1 MTFAACAAKAMLGKD
16 GLMKLNVWSKAL
28 SVGVAASLACFTPAV
43 AFGSPESDAEAL
55 GSQLESV
62 GSLSG
67 GMSLDDALCGSESL
81 LDSISEADSP
91 FDSDSEIE
99 LQSVLEFPDCN
110 PNEWYASA
118 VTYVSDKG
126 LITGYNDGT
135 FGPYDNITRG
145 QLVTIL
151 WRMEGKP
158 VSSSAG
164 FSDVSSSDFYC
175 SAALWAQKNGVIKGY
190 GDGTFGGERLITREE
205 AAVMLA
211 NYANFKGYDTA
222 SDKAALMRISGWREA
237 DSWALDSLGWC
248 VDQGLMSGKDT
259 PSGAYLDPMGST
271 WRSAMAKMIMVLDRD
286 VFGNPEPAPDPEPT
300 ESQEQKEQRVLAS
313 FQKSLDDS
321 GLSAK
326 GALVGIATDRETGE
340 HSYLVVQPLNMTF
353 SQVRYGYRNVS
364 DFRSSLIDLTETL
377 KETSGSMYGYSI
389 QEGANLSVRIG
400 LFSSDDEV
408 IYAAENG
415 STIVPLSYT
424 MR

>member
-1 MTFAACAAKAMLGKD
+1 
-16 GLMKLNVWSKAL
+16 MKLNVWSKAL
-28 SVGVAASLACFTPAV
+28 SVGVAASLVCFTPAV
-43 AFGSPESDAEAL
+43 ALASPESDAEAL

-164 FSDVSSSDFYC
+164 FSDVSSSDFYY

-286 VFGNPEPAPDPEPT
+286 VFGNPEPT
-300 ESQEQKEQRVLAS
+300 VSQEQKEQRVLAS

-326 GALVGIATDRETGE
+326 GARVGIVTSKTGE
-340 HSYLVVQPLNMTF
+340 HAYLVVQPLNMTF
-353 SQVRYGYRNVS
+353 SQVRYGYRNIS
-364 DFRSSLIDLTETL
+364 DFRSNLIDLTETL
-377 KETSGSMYGYSI
+377 KETSGSMYGYSA

-415 STIVPLSYT
+415 SSIVPLSYT

>member
-1 MTFAACAAKAMLGKD
+1 
-16 GLMKLNVWSKAL
+16 MKLNVWAKAL

-43 AFGSPESDAEAL
+43 ALASPESDAEVL

-62 GSLSG
+62 GSPSG

-135 FGPYDNITRG
+135 FGPYDNVTRG

-164 FSDVSSSDFYC
+164 FSDVSSSDFYY

-286 VFGNPEPAPDPEPT
+286 VFGNPEPT
-300 ESQEQKEQRVLAS
+300 VSQEQKEQRVLAY
-313 FQKSLDDS
+313 FQRTMDES
-321 GLSAK
+321 GMSAS
-326 GALVGIATDRETGE
+326 GARIAIVTNKAGE
-340 HSYLVVQPLNMTF
+340 HEYFLFEPIDGSFSTIRYL
-353 SQVRYGYRNVS
+353 YRNS
-364 DFRSSLIDLTETL
+364 YDYRSSLVNLSESVRKL
-377 KETSGSMYGYSI
+377 SGSMYRFSV
-389 QEGANLSVRIG
+389 QEGANLSVIG
-400 LFSSDDEV
+400 CISSSDNKV
-408 IYAAENG
+408 VYGAENG
-415 STIVPLSYT
+415 STTVPLSYT
-424 MR
+424 LR

>member
-1 MTFAACAAKAMLGKD
+1 ME
-16 GLMKLNVWSKAL
+16 LNVWSKAL

-43 AFGSPESDAEAL
+43 ALASPESDAEAL

-62 GSLSG
+62 GSPSSA
-67 GMSLDDALCGSESL
+67 MSLDDALCGSESL

-91 FDSDSEIE
+91 FDSGSEIE

-135 FGPYDNITRG
+135 FGPYDNVTRG

-164 FSDVSSSDFYC
+164 FSDVSSSDFYY

-286 VFGNPEPAPDPEPT
+286 VFGNPEPT
-300 ESQEQKEQRVLAS
+300 VSQEQKEQRVLAY
-313 FQKSLDDS
+313 FQRTMDES
-321 GLSAK
+321 GMSAS
-326 GALVGIATDRETGE
+326 GARIAIVTNEAGE
-340 HSYLVVQPLNMTF
+340 HEYFLFEPIDGSFSTIRYL
-353 SQVRYGYRNVS
+353 YRNS
-364 DFRSSLIDLTETL
+364 YDYRSSLVNLSESVRKL
-377 KETSGSMYGYSI
+377 SGSMYRFSV
-389 QEGANLSVRIG
+389 QEGANLSVIG
-400 LFSSDDEV
+400 CISSSDNKV
-408 IYAAENG
+408 VYGAENG
-415 STIVPLSYT
+415 STTVPLSYT

>member
-1 MTFAACAAKAMLGKD
+1 
-16 GLMKLNVWSKAL
+16 MKLNVWSKAL
-28 SVGVAASLACFTPAV
+28 SVGMAASLVCFTPAV
-43 AFGSPESDAEAL
+43 ALASPESDAEAL

-62 GSLSG
+62 GSVSAA
-67 GMSLDDALCGSESL
+67 MSLDDALSGSELL

-164 FSDVSSSDFYC
+164 FSDVSSSDFYY

-286 VFGNPEPAPDPEPT
+286 VFGNSEPAPDPEPT

-313 FQKSLDDS
+313 FQGQLDRS
-321 GLSAK
+321 GMSAS
-326 GALVGIATDRETGE
+326 GARIGIVANEAGE
-340 HSYLVVQPLNMTF
+340 HEYFLLLPLNGTF
-353 SQVRYGYRNVS
+353 STIRYGYRNS
-364 DFRSSLIDLTETL
+364 FDFRSSLVSLSESVREL
-377 KETSGSMYGYSI
+377 SGSMYKISV
-389 QEGANLSVRIG
+389 QEGANLSVIG
-400 LFSSDDEV
+400 CISSSDNKV
-408 IYAAENG
+408 VYGAENG
-415 STIVPLSYT
+415 STTVPLSYT

>member
-1 MTFAACAAKAMLGKD
+1 
-16 GLMKLNVWSKAL
+16 MKLNVWSKAL

-164 FSDVSSSDFYC
+164 FSDVSSSDFYY

-286 VFGNPEPAPDPEPT
+286 VFGNPEPT
-300 ESQEQKEQRVLAS
+300 VSQEQKEQRVLAY
-313 FQKSLDDS
+313 FQRTMDES
-321 GLSAK
+321 GMSAS
-326 GALVGIATDRETGE
+326 GARIAIVTNEAGE
-340 HSYLVVQPLNMTF
+340 HEYFLFEPIDGSFSTIRYL
-353 SQVRYGYRNVS
+353 YRNS
-364 DFRSSLIDLTETL
+364 YDYRSSLVNLSESVRKL
-377 KETSGSMYGYSI
+377 SGSMYRFSV
-389 QEGANLSVRIG
+389 QEGANLSVIG
-400 LFSSDDEV
+400 CISSSDNKV
-408 IYAAENG
+408 VYGAENG
-415 STIVPLSYT
+415 STTVPLSYT

>member
-43 AFGSPESDAEAL
+43 ALASPESDAEAL

-62 GSLSG
+62 GSPSG

-135 FGPYDNITRG
+135 FGPYDNVTRG

-164 FSDVSSSDFYC
+164 FSDVSSSDFYY

-286 VFGNPEPAPDPEPT
+286 VFGNPEPT
-300 ESQEQKEQRVLAS
+300 VSQEQKEQRVLAYFQRTMDESGMSASGARIAIVTNEAGKHEYFLFEPIDGS
-313 FQKSLDDS
+313 FST
-321 GLSAK
+321 
-326 GALVGIATDRETGE
+326 IR
-340 HSYLVVQPLNMTF
+340 YL
-353 SQVRYGYRNVS
+353 YRNS
-364 DFRSSLIDLTETL
+364 YDYRSSLVNLSESVRKL
-377 KETSGSMYGYSI
+377 SGSMYRFSV
-389 QEGANLSVRIG
+389 QEGANLSVIG
-400 LFSSDDEV
+400 CISSSDNKV
-408 IYAAENG
+408 VYGAENG
-415 STIVPLSYT
+415 STTVPLSYT

>member
-1 MTFAACAAKAMLGKD
+1 
-16 GLMKLNVWSKAL
+16 MKLNVWSKAL

-43 AFGSPESDAEAL
+43 ALASPESDAEAL

-62 GSLSG
+62 GSPSSA
-67 GMSLDDALCGSESL
+67 MSLDDALCGSESL

-164 FSDVSSSDFYC
+164 FSDVSSSDFYY

-190 GDGTFGGERLITREE
+190 GDGTFGGERLITRQE

-211 NYANFKGYDTA
+211 NYASFKGYDTA
-222 SDKAALMRISGWREA
+222 SDKTALKNISGWREA

-286 VFGNPEPAPDPEPT
+286 VFGNPEPT
-300 ESQEQKEQRVLAS
+300 VSQTQKEQRVLAY
-313 FQKSLDDS
+313 FQRLMDESGMSASGARISLGTND
-321 GLSAK
+321 K
-326 GALVGIATDRETGE
+326 GERKYFL
-340 HSYLVVQPLNMTF
+340 LQPLNATL
-353 SQVRYGYRNVS
+353 STIRYGYRNS
-364 DFRSSLIDLTETL
+364 YDYRSSLVRLSESMREVT
-377 KETSGSMYGYSI
+377 GSMYRISV
-389 QEGANLSVRIG
+389 QEGANLSVAGCIS
-400 LFSSDDEV
+400 SSDNQV
-408 IYAAENG
+408 VYVAENG
-415 STIVPLSYT
+415 STIGSLSFT
-424 MR
+424 LR

>member
-1 MTFAACAAKAMLGKD
+1 
-16 GLMKLNVWSKAL
+16 MKLNVWSKAL

-164 FSDVSSSDFYC
+164 FSDVSSSDFYY

-286 VFGNPEPAPDPEPT
+286 VFGNPEPT
-300 ESQEQKEQRVLAS
+300 VSQEQKEQRVLAY
-313 FQKSLDDS
+313 FQRTMDES
-321 GLSAK
+321 GMSAS
-326 GALVGIATDRETGE
+326 GARIAIVTNEAGE
-340 HSYLVVQPLNMTF
+340 HEYFLFEPIDGSFSTLRYL
-353 SQVRYGYRNVS
+353 YRNIYDYS
-364 DFRSSLIDLTETL
+364 SSLVNLSESVRKL
-377 KETSGSMYGYSI
+377 SGSMYRFSV
-389 QEGANLSVRIG
+389 QEGANLSVIG
-400 LFSSDDEV
+400 CISSSDNKV
-408 IYAAENG
+408 VYGAENG
-415 STIVPLSYT
+415 STTVPLSYT

>member
-67 GMSLDDALCGSESL
+67 GMSLDDTLCGSESL

-135 FGPYDNITRG
+135 FGPYDNVTRG

-164 FSDVSSSDFYC
+164 FSDVSSSDFYY

-222 SDKAALMRISGWREA
+222 SDKTALKNISGWREA

-286 VFGNPEPAPDPEPT
+286 VFGNPEPT
-300 ESQEQKEQRVLAS
+300 VSQTQKEQRVLAY
-313 FQKSLDDS
+313 FQRLMDESGMSASGARISLGTND
-321 GLSAK
+321 K
-326 GALVGIATDRETGE
+326 GERKYFL
-340 HSYLVVQPLNMTF
+340 LQPLNATL
-353 SQVRYGYRNVS
+353 STIRYGYRNS
-364 DFRSSLIDLTETL
+364 YDYRSSLVRLSESMREVT
-377 KETSGSMYGYSI
+377 GSMYRISV
-389 QEGANLSVRIG
+389 QEGANLSVAGCIS
-400 LFSSDDEV
+400 SSDNQV
-408 IYAAENG
+408 VYVAENG
-415 STIVPLSYT
+415 STIGSLSFT
-424 MR
+424 LR

>member
-43 AFGSPESDAEAL
+43 ALASPESDAEAL

-62 GSLSG
+62 GSPSG

-135 FGPYDNITRG
+135 FGPYDNVTRG

-164 FSDVSSSDFYC
+164 FSDVSSSDFYY

-286 VFGNPEPAPDPEPT
+286 VFGNPEPT
-300 ESQEQKEQRVLAS
+300 VSQEQKEQRVLAY
-313 FQKSLDDS
+313 FQRTMDES
-321 GLSAK
+321 GMSAS
-326 GALVGIATDRETGE
+326 GARIAIVTNEAGE
-340 HSYLVVQPLNMTF
+340 HEYFLFEPIDGSFSTIRYL
-353 SQVRYGYRNVS
+353 YRNS
-364 DFRSSLIDLTETL
+364 YDYRSSLVNLSESVRKL
-377 KETSGSMYGYSI
+377 SGSMYRFSV
-389 QEGANLSVRIG
+389 QEGANLSVIG
-400 LFSSDDEV
+400 CISSSDNKV
-408 IYAAENG
+408 VYGAENG
-415 STIVPLSYT
+415 STTVPLSYT

>member
-110 PNEWYASA
+110 PNEWYAPA

-164 FSDVSSSDFYC
+164 FSDVSSSDFYY

-286 VFGNPEPAPDPEPT
+286 VFGNPEPT
-300 ESQEQKEQRVLAS
+300 VSQEQKEQRVLAY
-313 FQKSLDDS
+313 FQRTMDES
-321 GLSAK
+321 GMSAS
-326 GALVGIATDRETGE
+326 GARIAIVTNEAGE
-340 HSYLVVQPLNMTF
+340 HEYFLFEPIDGSFSTIRYL
-353 SQVRYGYRNVS
+353 YRNS
-364 DFRSSLIDLTETL
+364 YDYRSSLVNLSESVRKL
-377 KETSGSMYGYSI
+377 SGSMYRFSV
-389 QEGANLSVRIG
+389 QEGANLSVIG
-400 LFSSDDEV
+400 CISSSDNKV
-408 IYAAENG
+408 VYGAENG
-415 STIVPLSYT
+415 STTVPLSYT
-424 MR
+424 LR

>member
-43 AFGSPESDAEAL
+43 ALASPESDAEAL
-55 GSQLESV
+55 GSQLELV
-62 GSLSG
+62 GSSSSA
-67 GMSLDDALCGSESL
+67 MSLDDALYGSELL
-81 LDSISEADSP
+81 LDSISGAGS
-91 FDSDSEIE
+91 SSGSNSGIE
-99 LQSVLEFPDCN
+99 LQSVRDFPDCN

-164 FSDVSSSDFYC
+164 FSDVSSSDFYY

-222 SDKAALMRISGWREA
+222 SDKTALMRISGWREA

-286 VFGNPEPAPDPEPT
+286 VFGNPEPT
-300 ESQEQKEQRVLAS
+300 VSQEQKEQRVLAY
-313 FQKSLDDS
+313 FQRTMDES
-321 GLSAK
+321 GMSAS
-326 GALVGIATDRETGE
+326 GARIAIVTNEAGE
-340 HSYLVVQPLNMTF
+340 HEYFLFEPIDGSFSTIRYL
-353 SQVRYGYRNVS
+353 YRNS
-364 DFRSSLIDLTETL
+364 YDYRSSLVNLSESVRKL
-377 KETSGSMYGYSI
+377 SGSMYRFSV
-389 QEGANLSVRIG
+389 QEGANLSVIG
-400 LFSSDDEV
+400 CISSSDNKV
-408 IYAAENG
+408 VYGAENG
-415 STIVPLSYT
+415 STTVPLSYT
-424 MR
+424 LR

>member
-1 MTFAACAAKAMLGKD
+1 MAFTACAAKAMLGKD

-43 AFGSPESDAEAL
+43 ALASPESDAEAL

-62 GSLSG
+62 GSPSSA
-67 GMSLDDALCGSESL
+67 MSLDDALYGSELL
-81 LDSISEADSP
+81 LDSISGAGFS
-91 FDSDSEIE
+91 SGSNSGIE
-99 LQSVLEFPDCN
+99 LQSVRDFPDCN
-110 PNEWYASA
+110 SNEWYAPA
-118 VTYVSDKG
+118 VTYVSNKG
-126 LITGYNDGT
+126 LITGYDNGT

-164 FSDVSSSDFYC
+164 FSDVSSSDFYY

-190 GDGTFGGERLITREE
+190 GDGTFGGERLITRQE

-211 NYANFKGYDTA
+211 NYASFKGYDTA
-222 SDKAALMRISGWREA
+222 SDKTALRNISGWREA

-313 FQKSLDDS
+313 FQGQLDRS
-321 GLSAK
+321 GMSAS
-326 GALVGIATDRETGE
+326 GARIGIVTNEAGE
-340 HSYLVVQPLNMTF
+340 HEYFLLLPLNGTF
-353 SQVRYGYRNVS
+353 STIRYGYRNS
-364 DFRSSLIDLTETL
+364 FDFRSSLASLSESVREL
-377 KETSGSMYGYSI
+377 SGSMYKISV
-389 QEGANLSVRIG
+389 QEGANLSVIG
-400 LFSSDDEV
+400 CISSSDNKV
-408 IYAAENG
+408 VYGAENG
-415 STIVPLSYT
+415 STTVPLSYT

>member
-1 MTFAACAAKAMLGKD
+1 
-16 GLMKLNVWSKAL
+16 MKLNVWSKAL

-43 AFGSPESDAEAL
+43 ALASPESDAEAL

-135 FGPYDNITRG
+135 FGPYDNVTRG

-164 FSDVSSSDFYC
+164 FSDVSSSDFYY

-286 VFGNPEPAPDPEPT
+286 VFGNPEPT
-300 ESQEQKEQRVLAS
+300 VSQEQKEQRVLAY
-313 FQKSLDDS
+313 FQRTMDES
-321 GLSAK
+321 GMSSY
-326 GALVGIATDRETGE
+326 GARIRIVTNGAGE
-340 HSYLVVQPLNMTF
+340 HEYFLFEPIDGSFSTIRYL
-353 SQVRYGYRNVS
+353 YRNS
-364 DFRSSLIDLTETL
+364 YDYRSSLVNLSESVRKL
-377 KETSGSMYGYSI
+377 SGSMYRFSV
-389 QEGANLSVRIG
+389 QEGANLSVIG
-400 LFSSDDEV
+400 CISSSDNKV
-408 IYAAENG
+408 VYGAENG
-415 STIVPLSYT
+415 STTVPLSYT

>member
-43 AFGSPESDAEAL
+43 ALASPESDADAL

-62 GSLSG
+62 GSPSSA
-67 GMSLDDALCGSESL
+67 MSLDDALYGSELL
-81 LDSISEADSP
+81 LDSISGAGS
-91 FDSDSEIE
+91 SSGSNSGIE
-99 LQSVLEFPDCN
+99 LQSVRDFPDCN
-110 PNEWYASA
+110 PNEWYAPA
-118 VTYVSDKG
+118 VTYVSNKG
-126 LITGYNDGT
+126 LITGYDNGT

-158 VSSSAG
+158 VSSSDG
-164 FSDVSSSDFYC
+164 FSDVSSSDFYY

-190 GDGTFGGERLITREE
+190 GDGTFGGERLITRQE

-222 SDKAALMRISGWREA
+222 SDKTALMRISGWREA

-286 VFGNPEPAPDPEPT
+286 VFGNPEPT
-300 ESQEQKEQRVLAS
+300 VSQEQKEQRVLAY
-313 FQKSLDDS
+313 FQRTMDES
-321 GLSAK
+321 GMSAS
-326 GALVGIATDRETGE
+326 GARIAIVTNEAGE
-340 HSYLVVQPLNMTF
+340 HEYFLFEPIDGSFSTIRYL
-353 SQVRYGYRNVS
+353 YRNS
-364 DFRSSLIDLTETL
+364 YDYRSSLVNLSESVRKL
-377 KETSGSMYGYSI
+377 SGSMYRFSV
-389 QEGANLSVRIG
+389 QEGANLSVIG
-400 LFSSDDEV
+400 CISSSDNKV
-408 IYAAENG
+408 VYGAENG
-415 STIVPLSYT
+415 STTVPLSYT

>member
-43 AFGSPESDAEAL
+43 ALASPESDAEAL

-62 GSLSG
+62 GSSSG
-67 GMSLDDALCGSESL
+67 AMSLDDALYGSELL
-81 LDSISEADSP
+81 LDSISGAGSS
-91 FDSDSEIE
+91 FGSNSGIE
-99 LQSVLEFPDCN
+99 LQSVRDFPDCN
-110 PNEWYASA
+110 PNEWYAPA
-118 VTYVSDKG
+118 VTYVSNKG
-126 LITGYNDGT
+126 LITGYDNGT

-164 FSDVSSSDFYC
+164 FSDVSSSDFYY

-286 VFGNPEPAPDPEPT
+286 VFGNPEPT
-300 ESQEQKEQRVLAS
+300 VSQEQKEQRVLAY
-313 FQKSLDDS
+313 FQRTMDES
-321 GLSAK
+321 GMSAS
-326 GALVGIATDRETGE
+326 GARIAIVTNEAGE
-340 HSYLVVQPLNMTF
+340 HEYFLFEPIDGSFSTIRYL
-353 SQVRYGYRNVS
+353 YRNS
-364 DFRSSLIDLTETL
+364 YDYRSSLVNLSESVRKL
-377 KETSGSMYGYSI
+377 SGSMYRFSV
-389 QEGANLSVRIG
+389 QEGANLSVIG
-400 LFSSDDEV
+400 CISSSDNKV
-408 IYAAENG
+408 VYGAENG
-415 STIVPLSYT
+415 STTVPLSYT

>member
-1 MTFAACAAKAMLGKD
+1 
-16 GLMKLNVWSKAL
+16 MKLNVWSKAL
-28 SVGVAASLACFTPAV
+28 SVGMAASLVCFTPAV
-43 AFGSPESDAEAL
+43 ALASPESDAEAL

-62 GSLSG
+62 GSVSAA
-67 GMSLDDALCGSESL
+67 MSLDDALSGSELL

-164 FSDVSSSDFYC
+164 FSDVSSSDFYY

-313 FQKSLDDS
+313 FQGQLDRS
-321 GLSAK
+321 GMSAS
-326 GALVGIATDRETGE
+326 GARIGIVTNEAGE
-340 HSYLVVQPLNMTF
+340 HEYFLLLPLNGTF
-353 SQVRYGYRNVS
+353 STIRYGYRNS
-364 DFRSSLIDLTETL
+364 FDFRSSLVSLSESVREL
-377 KETSGSMYGYSI
+377 SGSMYKISV
-389 QEGANLSVRIG
+389 QEGANLSVIG
-400 LFSSDDEV
+400 CISSSDNKV
-408 IYAAENG
+408 VYGAENG
-415 STIVPLSYT
+415 STTVPLSYT

>member
-43 AFGSPESDAEAL
+43 ALASPESDAEAL

-62 GSLSG
+62 GSVSAA
-67 GMSLDDALCGSESL
+67 MSLDDALSGSELL

-110 PNEWYASA
+110 PNEWYAPA
-118 VTYVSDKG
+118 VTYVSNKG
-126 LITGYNDGT
+126 LITGYDNGT

-158 VSSSAG
+158 ISSSAG
-164 FSDVSSSDFYC
+164 FSDVSSSDFYY

-286 VFGNPEPAPDPEPT
+286 VFGNPEPT
-300 ESQEQKEQRVLAS
+300 VSQTQKEQRVLAY
-313 FQKSLDDS
+313 FQRLMDESGMSASGARISLGTND
-321 GLSAK
+321 K
-326 GALVGIATDRETGE
+326 GERKYFL
-340 HSYLVVQPLNMTF
+340 LQPLNATL
-353 SQVRYGYRNVS
+353 STIRYGYRNS
-364 DFRSSLIDLTETL
+364 YDYRSSLVRLSESMREVT
-377 KETSGSMYGYSI
+377 GSMYRISV
-389 QEGANLSVRIG
+389 QEGANLSVAGCIS
-400 LFSSDDEV
+400 SSDNQV
-408 IYAAENG
+408 VYVAENG
-415 STIVPLSYT
+415 STIGSLSFT
-424 MR
+424 LR

>member
-1 MTFAACAAKAMLGKD
+1 
-16 GLMKLNVWSKAL
+16 MKLNVWSKAL
-28 SVGVAASLACFTPAV
+28 SVGVAASLVCFTPAV
-43 AFGSPESDAEAL
+43 ALASPESDAEAL

-62 GSLSG
+62 GSVSAA
-67 GMSLDDALCGSESL
+67 MSLDDALCGSESL

-164 FSDVSSSDFYC
+164 FSDVSSSDFYY

-286 VFGNPEPAPDPEPT
+286 VFGNPEPT
-300 ESQEQKEQRVLAS
+300 VSQEQKEQRVLAY
-313 FQKSLDDS
+313 FQRTMDES
-321 GLSAK
+321 GMSAS
-326 GALVGIATDRETGE
+326 GARIAIVTNEAGE
-340 HSYLVVQPLNMTF
+340 HEYFLFEPIDGSFSTIRYL
-353 SQVRYGYRNVS
+353 YRNS
-364 DFRSSLIDLTETL
+364 YDYRSSLVNLSESVRKL
-377 KETSGSMYGYSI
+377 SGSMYRFSV
-389 QEGANLSVRIG
+389 QEGANLSVIG
-400 LFSSDDEV
+400 CISSSDNKV
-408 IYAAENG
+408 VYGAENG
-415 STIVPLSYT
+415 STTVPLSYT
-424 MR
+424 LR

>member
-1 MTFAACAAKAMLGKD
+1 
-16 GLMKLNVWSKAL
+16 MKLNVWSKAL
-28 SVGVAASLACFTPAV
+28 SVGMAASLVCFTPAV
-43 AFGSPESDAEAL
+43 ALASPESDAEAL

-62 GSLSG
+62 GSVSAA
-67 GMSLDDALCGSESL
+67 MSLDDALSGSELL

-164 FSDVSSSDFYC
+164 FSDVSSSDFYY

-222 SDKAALMRISGWREA
+222 SDKTALKNISGWREA

-286 VFGNPEPAPDPEPT
+286 VFGNPEPT
-300 ESQEQKEQRVLAS
+300 VSQEQKEQRVLAY
-313 FQKSLDDS
+313 FQRTMDES
-321 GLSAK
+321 GMSAS
-326 GALVGIATDRETGE
+326 GARIAIVTNEAGE
-340 HSYLVVQPLNMTF
+340 HEYFLFEPIDGSFSTIRYL
-353 SQVRYGYRNVS
+353 YRNS
-364 DFRSSLIDLTETL
+364 YDYRSSLVNLSESVRKL
-377 KETSGSMYGYSI
+377 SGSMYRFSV
-389 QEGANLSVRIG
+389 QEGANLSVIG
-400 LFSSDDEV
+400 CISSSDNKV
-408 IYAAENG
+408 VYGAENG
-415 STIVPLSYT
+415 STTVPLSYT
-424 MR
+424 LR

>member
-1 MTFAACAAKAMLGKD
+1 
-16 GLMKLNVWSKAL
+16 MKLNVWSKAL

-43 AFGSPESDAEAL
+43 ALASPESDAEAL

-135 FGPYDNITRG
+135 FGPYDNVTRG

-164 FSDVSSSDFYC
+164 FSDVSSSDFYY

-222 SDKAALMRISGWREA
+222 SDKTALKNISGWREA

-286 VFGNPEPAPDPEPT
+286 VFGNPEPT
-300 ESQEQKEQRVLAS
+300 VSQEQKEQRVLAY
-313 FQKSLDDS
+313 FQRTMDES
-321 GLSAK
+321 GMSAS
-326 GALVGIATDRETGE
+326 GARIAIVTNEAGE
-340 HSYLVVQPLNMTF
+340 HEYFLFEPIDGSFSTIRYL
-353 SQVRYGYRNVS
+353 YRNS
-364 DFRSSLIDLTETL
+364 YDYRSSLVNLSESVRKL
-377 KETSGSMYGYSI
+377 SGSMYRFSV
-389 QEGANLSVRIG
+389 QEGANLSVIG
-400 LFSSDDEV
+400 CISSSDNKV
-408 IYAAENG
+408 VYGAENG
-415 STIVPLSYT
+415 STTVPLSYT
-424 MR
+424 LR

>member
-67 GMSLDDALCGSESL
+67 GMLLDDALCGSESL

-164 FSDVSSSDFYC
+164 FSDVSSSDFYY

-286 VFGNPEPAPDPEPT
+286 VFGNPEPT
-300 ESQEQKEQRVLAS
+300 VSQEQKEQRVLAY
-313 FQKSLDDS
+313 FQRTMDES
-321 GLSAK
+321 GMSAS
-326 GALVGIATDRETGE
+326 GARIAIVTNEAGE
-340 HSYLVVQPLNMTF
+340 HEYFLFEPIDGSFSTIRYL
-353 SQVRYGYRNVS
+353 YRNS
-364 DFRSSLIDLTETL
+364 YDYRSSLVNLSESVRKL
-377 KETSGSMYGYSI
+377 SGSMYRFSV
-389 QEGANLSVRIG
+389 QEGANLSVIG
-400 LFSSDDEV
+400 CISSSDNKV
-408 IYAAENG
+408 VYGAENG
-415 STIVPLSYT
+415 STTVPLSYT
-424 MR
+424 LR

>member
-43 AFGSPESDAEAL
+43 ALASPESDAEAL
-55 GSQLESV
+55 GAQLESV
-62 GSLSG
+62 GSPSG

-135 FGPYDNITRG
+135 FGPYDNVTRG

-164 FSDVSSSDFYC
+164 FSDVSSSDFYY

-286 VFGNPEPAPDPEPT
+286 VFGNPEPT
-300 ESQEQKEQRVLAS
+300 VSQEQKEQRVLAY
-313 FQKSLDDS
+313 FQRTMDES
-321 GLSAK
+321 GMSAS
-326 GALVGIATDRETGE
+326 GARIAIVTNEAGE
-340 HSYLVVQPLNMTF
+340 HEYFLFEPIDGSFSTIRYL
-353 SQVRYGYRNVS
+353 YRNS
-364 DFRSSLIDLTETL
+364 YDYRSSLVNLSESVRKL
-377 KETSGSMYGYSI
+377 SGSMYRFSV
-389 QEGANLSVRIG
+389 QEGANLSVIG
-400 LFSSDDEV
+400 CISSSDNKV
-408 IYAAENG
+408 VYGAENG
-415 STIVPLSYT
+415 STTVPLSYT

>member
-43 AFGSPESDAEAL
+43 ALASPESDAEAL

-62 GSLSG
+62 GSVSAA
-67 GMSLDDALCGSESL
+67 MSLDDALSGSELL

-164 FSDVSSSDFYC
+164 FSDVSSSDFYY

-286 VFGNPEPAPDPEPT
+286 VFGNPEPT
-300 ESQEQKEQRVLAS
+300 VSQEQKEQRVLAY
-313 FQKSLDDS
+313 FQRTMDES
-321 GLSAK
+321 GMSAS
-326 GALVGIATDRETGE
+326 GARIAIVTNEAGE
-340 HSYLVVQPLNMTF
+340 HEYFLFEPIDGSFSTIRYL
-353 SQVRYGYRNVS
+353 YRNS
-364 DFRSSLIDLTETL
+364 YDYRSSLVNLSESVRKL
-377 KETSGSMYGYSI
+377 SGSMYRFSV
-389 QEGANLSVRIG
+389 QEGANLSVIG
-400 LFSSDDEV
+400 CISSSDNKV
-408 IYAAENG
+408 VYGAENG
-415 STIVPLSYT
+415 STTVPLSYT

>member
-1 MTFAACAAKAMLGKD
+1 
-16 GLMKLNVWSKAL
+16 MKLNVWSKAL
-28 SVGVAASLACFTPAV
+28 SVGMAASLVCFTPAV
-43 AFGSPESDAEAL
+43 ALASPESDAEAL

-62 GSLSG
+62 GSVSAA
-67 GMSLDDALCGSESL
+67 MSLDDALSGSELL

-164 FSDVSSSDFYC
+164 FSDVSSSDFYY

-286 VFGNPEPAPDPEPT
+286 VFGNPEPT
-300 ESQEQKEQRVLAS
+300 VSQEQKEQRVLAY
-313 FQKSLDDS
+313 FQRTMDES
-321 GLSAK
+321 GMSAS
-326 GALVGIATDRETGE
+326 GARIAIVTNEAGE
-340 HSYLVVQPLNMTF
+340 HEYFLFEPIDGSFSTIRYL
-353 SQVRYGYRNVS
+353 YRNS
-364 DFRSSLIDLTETL
+364 YDYRSSLVNLSESVRKL
-377 KETSGSMYGYSI
+377 SGSMYRFSV
-389 QEGANLSVRIG
+389 QEGANLSVIG
-400 LFSSDDEV
+400 CISSSDNKV
-408 IYAAENG
+408 VYGAENG
-415 STIVPLSYT
+415 STTVPLSYT
-424 MR
+424 LR

>member
-1 MTFAACAAKAMLGKD
+1 
-16 GLMKLNVWSKAL
+16 MKLNVWSKAL
-28 SVGVAASLACFTPAV
+28 SVGVAASLVCFTPAV
-43 AFGSPESDAEAL
+43 ALASPESDAEAL

-62 GSLSG
+62 GSVSAA
-67 GMSLDDALCGSESL
+67 MSLDDALSGSELL

-135 FGPYDNITRG
+135 FGPYDNVTRG

-164 FSDVSSSDFYC
+164 FSDVSSSDFYY

-286 VFGNPEPAPDPEPT
+286 VFGNPEPT
-300 ESQEQKEQRVLAS
+300 VSQEQKEQRVLAY
-313 FQKSLDDS
+313 FQRTMDES
-321 GLSAK
+321 GMSAS
-326 GALVGIATDRETGE
+326 GARIAIVTNEAGE
-340 HSYLVVQPLNMTF
+340 HEYFLFEPIDGSFSTIRYLYCNSYD
-353 SQVRYGYRNVS
+353 Y
-364 DFRSSLIDLTETL
+364 RSSLVNLSESVRKL
-377 KETSGSMYGYSI
+377 SGSMYRFSV
-389 QEGANLSVRIG
+389 QEGANLSVIG
-400 LFSSDDEV
+400 CISSSDNKV
-408 IYAAENG
+408 VYGAENG
-415 STIVPLSYT
+415 STTVPLSYT

>member
-1 MTFAACAAKAMLGKD
+1 MIFAACAAKAMLGKD

-43 AFGSPESDAEAL
+43 ALASPESDAEAL

-62 GSLSG
+62 GSSSG
-67 GMSLDDALCGSESL
+67 AMSIDDALYGSELL
-81 LDSISEADSP
+81 LDSISAADYPS
-91 FDSDSEIE
+91 DQDSEIE
-99 LQSVLEFPDCN
+99 LQSVRDFPDCN
-110 PNEWYASA
+110 PNEWYAPA
-118 VTYVSDKG
+118 VTYVSNKG
-126 LITGYNDGT
+126 LITGYDNGT

-164 FSDVSSSDFYC
+164 FSDVSSSDFYY

-190 GDGTFGGERLITREE
+190 GDGTFGGERLITRQE

-211 NYANFKGYDTA
+211 NYASFKGYDTA
-222 SDKAALMRISGWREA
+222 SDKTALMKISGWSEA

-271 WRSAMAKMIMVLDRD
+271 WRAAMAKMIMVLDRD

-300 ESQEQKEQRVLAS
+300 ESQAQKEQRVLAL

-321 GLSAK
+321 GLSEQ
-326 GALVGIATDRETGE
+326 GALVGIVTDSKTGE
-340 HSYLVVQPLNMTF
+340 RLYFLAEPLDMTF
-353 SQVRYGYRNVS
+353 SQVRYGYRNSS
-364 DFRSSLIDLTETL
+364 DFRSSLSSLTESIR
-377 KETSGSMYGYSI
+377 KMSGGMYDLSV
-389 QEGANLSVRIG
+389 QEGANLSVMAA
-400 LFSSDDEV
+400 LFSSDKEV
-408 IYAAENG
+408 LYVAENG
-415 STIVPLSYT
+415 STSVPLSYA

>member
-135 FGPYDNITRG
+135 FGPYDNVTRG

-164 FSDVSSSDFYC
+164 FSDVSSSDFYY

-190 GDGTFGGERLITREE
+190 GDGTFGGERLLTREE

-222 SDKAALMRISGWREA
+222 SDKTALKNISRWREA

-286 VFGNPEPAPDPEPT
+286 VFGNPEPT
-300 ESQEQKEQRVLAS
+300 VSQEQKEQRVLAY
-313 FQKSLDDS
+313 FQRTMDES
-321 GLSAK
+321 GMSAS
-326 GALVGIATDRETGE
+326 GARIAIVTNEAGE
-340 HSYLVVQPLNMTF
+340 HEYFLFEPIDGSFSTIRYL
-353 SQVRYGYRNVS
+353 YRNS
-364 DFRSSLIDLTETL
+364 YDYRSSLVNLSESVRKL
-377 KETSGSMYGYSI
+377 SGSMYRFSV
-389 QEGANLSVRIG
+389 QEGANLSVIG
-400 LFSSDDEV
+400 CISSSDNKV
-408 IYAAENG
+408 VYGAENG
-415 STIVPLSYT
+415 STTVPLSYT

>member
-1 MTFAACAAKAMLGKD
+1 
-16 GLMKLNVWSKAL
+16 MKLNVWSKAL

-43 AFGSPESDAEAL
+43 ALASPESDAEAL

-62 GSLSG
+62 GSPSSA
-67 GMSLDDALCGSESL
+67 MSLDDALCGSESL

-164 FSDVSSSDFYC
+164 FSDVSSSDFYY

-286 VFGNPEPAPDPEPT
+286 VFGNPEPT
-300 ESQEQKEQRVLAS
+300 VSQEQKEQRVLAY
-313 FQKSLDDS
+313 FQRTMDES
-321 GLSAK
+321 GMSAS
-326 GALVGIATDRETGE
+326 GAQIAIVTNEAGE
-340 HSYLVVQPLNMTF
+340 HEYFLFEPIDGSFSTIRYL
-353 SQVRYGYRNVS
+353 YRNS
-364 DFRSSLIDLTETL
+364 YDYRSSLVNLSESVRKL
-377 KETSGSMYGYSI
+377 SGSMYRFSV
-389 QEGANLSVRIG
+389 QEGANLSVIG
-400 LFSSDDEV
+400 CISSSDNKV
-408 IYAAENG
+408 VYGAENG
-415 STIVPLSYT
+415 STTVPLSYT
-424 MR
+424 LR

>member
-164 FSDVSSSDFYC
+164 FSDVSSSDFYY

-286 VFGNPEPAPDPEPT
+286 VFGNPEPT
-300 ESQEQKEQRVLAS
+300 VSQEQKEQRVLAY
-313 FQKSLDDS
+313 FQRTMDES
-321 GLSAK
+321 GMSAS
-326 GALVGIATDRETGE
+326 GARIAIVTNEAGE
-340 HSYLVVQPLNMTF
+340 HEYFLFEPIDGSFSTIRYL
-353 SQVRYGYRNVS
+353 YRNS
-364 DFRSSLIDLTETL
+364 YDYRSSLVNLSESVRKL
-377 KETSGSMYGYSI
+377 SGSMYRFSV
-389 QEGANLSVRIG
+389 QEGANLSVIG
-400 LFSSDDEV
+400 CISSSDNKV
-408 IYAAENG
+408 VYGAENG
-415 STIVPLSYT
+415 STTVPLSYT
-424 MR
+424 LR

>member
-1 MTFAACAAKAMLGKD
+1 
-16 GLMKLNVWSKAL
+16 MKLNVWSKAL
-28 SVGVAASLACFTPAV
+28 SVGMAASLVCFTPAV
-43 AFGSPESDAEAL
+43 ALASPESDAEAL

-67 GMSLDDALCGSESL
+67 GMSLDDALSGSESL

-164 FSDVSSSDFYC
+164 FSDVSSSDFYY

-222 SDKAALMRISGWREA
+222 SDKTALKNISGWREA

-286 VFGNPEPAPDPEPT
+286 VFGNPEPT
-300 ESQEQKEQRVLAS
+300 VSQEQKEQRVLAY
-313 FQKSLDDS
+313 FQRTMDES
-321 GLSAK
+321 GMSAS
-326 GALVGIATDRETGE
+326 GARIAIVTNEAGE
-340 HSYLVVQPLNMTF
+340 HEYFLFEPIDGSFSTIRYL
-353 SQVRYGYRNVS
+353 YRNS
-364 DFRSSLIDLTETL
+364 YDYRSSLVNLSESVRKL
-377 KETSGSMYGYSI
+377 SGSMYRFSV
-389 QEGANLSVRIG
+389 QEGANLSVIG
-400 LFSSDDEV
+400 CISSSDNKV
-408 IYAAENG
+408 VYGAENG
-415 STIVPLSYT
+415 STTVPLSYT
-424 MR
+424 LR

>member
-1 MTFAACAAKAMLGKD
+1 
-16 GLMKLNVWSKAL
+16 MKLNVWSKAL
-28 SVGVAASLACFTPAV
+28 SVGVAASLVCFTPAV
-43 AFGSPESDAEAL
+43 ALASPESDAEAL

-62 GSLSG
+62 GSVSAA
-67 GMSLDDALCGSESL
+67 MSLDDALSGSELL

-158 VSSSAG
+158 VSISAG
-164 FSDVSSSDFYC
+164 FSDVSSSDFYY

-211 NYANFKGYDTA
+211 NYANFKGYDTT

-286 VFGNPEPAPDPEPT
+286 VFGNPEPT
-300 ESQEQKEQRVLAS
+300 VSQEQKEQRVLAY
-313 FQKSLDDS
+313 FQRTMDES
-321 GLSAK
+321 GMSAS
-326 GALVGIATDRETGE
+326 GARIAIVTNEAGE
-340 HSYLVVQPLNMTF
+340 HEYFLFEPIDGSFSTIRYL
-353 SQVRYGYRNVS
+353 YRNS
-364 DFRSSLIDLTETL
+364 YDYRSSLVNLSESVRKL
-377 KETSGSMYGYSI
+377 SGSMYRFSV
-389 QEGANLSVRIG
+389 QEGANLSVIG
-400 LFSSDDEV
+400 CISSSDNKV
-408 IYAAENG
+408 VYGAENG
-415 STIVPLSYT
+415 STTVPLSYT
-424 MR
+424 LR